1 MDCRLSLYEHQ
12 STVNP
17 NMPLRDLFYVAKE
30 YEKLIADKTLYA
42 STLVKIPAPSFITF
56 YNGKDKQPERLEMKL
71 SDAFEM
77 PVDTPSLELRVI
89 QLNINVG
96 YNTNLL
102 EKCRT
107 LREYSLYVEK
117 VRKYA
122 EEKPLEEAV
131 EQAVQEC
138 IKENILSEFLTRY
151 RREAINVS
159 IFEYDEEREMAL
171 IRKAEREAG
180 QEQGLATG
188 REQGLVVGREQGEDA
203 FAALTARL
211 LADSRMEDLSRA
223 ATDKAFRN
231 QLYLEYD
238 IVVGNN

>member
-1 MDCRLSLYEHQ
+1 M
-12 STVNP
+12 
-17 NMPLRDLFYVAKE
+17 
-30 YEKLIADKTLYA
+30 
-42 STLVKIPAPSFITF
+42 
-56 YNGKDKQPERLEMKL
+56 
-71 SDAFEM
+71 
-77 PVDTPSLELRVI
+77 
-89 QLNINVG
+89 
-96 YNTNLL
+96 
-102 EKCRT
+102 
-107 LREYSLYVEK
+107 EK

-188 REQGLVVGREQGEDA
+188 REQGEDA